1 MIQIHPSHP
10 TRNTPRASYAV
21 AVLATAAL
29 SALTVTPAL
38 AADEPGQTAM
48 ADPGAAPAAVT
59 ATVPA
64 KAPAAPAPE
73 AAPSLSQAV
82 AAGLNAYNAGD
93 YATAAKR
100 LEAAAAG
107 DPGDPAAP
115 YFLGYTYYRMGEFAQ
130 SRAAFAR
137 AYQTDPN
144 YSPEPPAAK

>member
-1 MIQIHPSHP
+1 MNQIHPSHP
-10 TRNTPRASYAV
+10 LRRTARASYGAAV
-21 AVLATAAL
+21 LAILATAAL
-29 SALTVTPAL
+29 SALMAAPAL

-48 ADPGAAPAAVT
+48 ADPGAAPTAVT

-64 KAPAAPAPE
+64 AAQSKTAPAVS
-73 AAPSLSQAV
+73 AAVS
-82 AAGLNAYNAGD
+82 AGLNAYNAGD

-100 LEAAAAG
+100 LEAAASG
-107 DPGDPAAP
+107 DPADPAAP

-137 AYQTDPN
+137 AYQTDPE